1 MKKELNFIPPLRHQ
15 LSHILSLPVKVPEIF
30 ENDSMYSLIIG

>member
-1 MKKELNFIPPLRHQ
+1 MRIPIPL
-15 LSHILSLPVKVPEIF
+15 LPIASVVSHLFLPVKVPEIF